1 MRRGLWLAA
10 GAVLGVAGYRR
21 ATRLVDDLVHG
32 ASVEV
37 VPPGQH
43 RGGSGSAGRRAVRR
57 AATVTAVAAG
67 PPDSAGQS
75 APGRPAS
82 TVAKIAAT
90 AGFVRDVRDGM
101 AEYLELHH
109 RELARNLEGRSNR
122 TSSG

>member
-21 ATRLVDDLVHG
+21 ATRLVDDLARGGSRGV
-32 ASVEV
+32 A
-37 VPPGQH
+37 PPGQH
-43 RGGSGSAGRRAVRR
+43 RGGSRGVVPLGQHRG
-57 AATVTAVAAG
+57 G
-67 PPDSAGQS
+67 PRGADYPDSAGQP
-75 APGRPAS
+75 APRPQVS
-82 TVAKIAAT
+82 TAAKIAAT

-109 RELARNLEGRSNR
+109 RELARNLGGRSNR

>member
-21 ATRLVDDLVHG
+21 ATRMVDTLVRG
-32 ASVEV
+32 GS

-43 RGGSGSAGRRAVRR
+43 RGGVGSAGRPAAPGQAAVS
-57 AATVTAVAAG
+57 ATAAG
-67 PPDSAGQS
+67 RPDSAGHFT
-75 APGRPAS
+75 PGRPAS
-82 TVAKIAAT
+82 TAAKIAAT
-90 AGFVRDVRDGM
+90 ASFVRDVRDGM

>member
-21 ATRLVDDLVHG
+21 ATRLVDGLARG
-32 ASVEV
+32 GSRGV

-43 RGGSGSAGRRAVRR
+43 RGGPLGADD
-57 AATVTAVAAG
+57 
-67 PPDSAGQS
+67 PDSAGQP
-75 APGRPAS
+75 APRRPVS
-82 TVAKIAAT
+82 TAAKIAAT

-109 RELARNLEGRSNR
+109 RELARNLGRRSNR

>member
-21 ATRLVDDLVHG
+21 ATRMVDTLVRG
-32 ASVEV
+32 EPRGV

-43 RGGSGSAGRRAVRR
+43 RAGAGSAGRRAVRGP
-57 AATVTAVAAG
+57 AAAA
-67 PPDSAGQS
+67 SAGHS
-75 APGRPAS
+75 EPRRPAS
-82 TVAKIAAT
+82 TAAKIAAT

-109 RELARNLEGRSNR
+109 RELARNLGSRSNR

>member
-21 ATRLVDDLVHG
+21 ATRLVDDLVRG
-32 ASVEV
+32 GSRGV

-43 RGGSGSAGRRAVRR
+43 RRGSGSSGRRAVRGPAPVG
-57 AATVTAVAAG
+57 AAPAG
-67 PPDSAGQS
+67 RPDSAGQS
-75 APGRPAS
+75 VLGRPAS
-82 TVAKIAAT
+82 TAAKIAAT

-109 RELARNLEGRSNR
+109 RELARNLGGRSNR

>member
-21 ATRLVDDLVHG
+21 ASRMVDSLVHG
-32 ASVEV
+32 GA
-37 VPPGQH
+37 
-43 RGGSGSAGRRAVRR
+43 GSARRTAGGP
-57 AATVTAVAAG
+57 ATVGATAG
-67 PPDSAGQS
+67 RLDSAGPS

-82 TVAKIAAT
+82 TAAKIAAT

-109 RELARNLEGRSNR
+109 RELARNLGRRSNR